1 MVRVLANERK
11 CLIKYYV
18 NLTNYF
24 LKLTFDNM
32 VNTVEIDSPP
42 KTDKLFL
49 IVRSVPHS
57 TTQLS

>member
-49 IVRSVPHS
+49 IVRSVPNS
-57 TTQLS
+57 TTQLC